1 MADAAEQ
8 SPARRQARRR
18 QRSADGGVVYGVHAV
33 SALLA
38 SGPERIAEIW
48 YQKGQGKGRL
58 REIVARAREADI
70 RLEERSRDEIDARVA
85 AGVRHQG
92 VVAILGSGRN
102 HWSEADLE
110 VIVSDGQG
118 PGLLL
123 VLDGVQDPHNLG
135 ACLRTADAAGV
146 QAVIVPKN
154 RAVGLTATVSKVA
167 CGAAETVPL
176 IEVTNLG
183 RCLRRLKD
191 LGVWIVG
198 ATAEAGRT
206 VYETDLALPVAIA
219 LGGEGKGLR
228 RMTREHCDFLVSIP
242 LAGSVTSLNV
252 SVAAAV
258 CLFEAVRQRASSG
271 VMKPD

>member
-1 MADAAEQ
+1 MADAAERSQ
-8 SPARRQARRR
+8 PRRPVRDR
-18 QRSADGGVVYGVHAV
+18 QRAADEGVVYGVHAV
-33 SALLA
+33 AALLA

-58 REIVARAREADI
+58 RAIVAGAREADV
-70 RLEERSRDEIDARVA
+70 RLEERSRDEIDARVV
-85 AGVRHQG
+85 AGARHQG
-92 VVAILGSGRN
+92 VVAILGSNRR

-110 VIVSDGQG
+110 AIVSASED
-118 PGLLL
+118 PALLL
-123 VLDGVQDPHNLG
+123 ILDGVQDPHNLG

-183 RCLRRLKD
+183 RCMRRLKD
-191 LGVWIVG
+191 LGVWLVG
-198 ATAEAGRT
+198 TAAEAERP
-206 VYETDLALPVAIA
+206 VYEIEMTMPVAIA
-219 LGGEGKGLR
+219 LGAEGKGLR
-228 RMTREHCDFLVSIP
+228 RMTREQCDFLASIP
-242 LAGSVTSLNV
+242 LAGSVASLNV

-258 CLFEAVRQRASSG
+258 CLFEVVRQRASG
-271 VMKPD
+271 VKRPG

>member
-1 MADAAEQ
+1 MADAAERPQ
-8 SPARRQARRR
+8 SRRPVRDR
-18 QRSADGGVVYGVHAV
+18 QRAADEGVVYGVHAV
-33 SALLA
+33 AALLA

-58 REIVARAREADI
+58 REIVAGAREAGV

-92 VVAILGSGRN
+92 VVAILGSNRR

-110 VIVSDGQG
+110 AIVSASED
-118 PGLLL
+118 PALLL
-123 VLDGVQDPHNLG
+123 ILDGVQDPHNLG

-183 RCLRRLKD
+183 RCMRRLKA
-191 LGVWIVG
+191 LGVWLVG
-198 ATAEAGRT
+198 AAAEAERP
-206 VYETDLALPVAIA
+206 VYEIEMTMPVAIT
-219 LGGEGKGLR
+219 LGAEGKGLR
-228 RMTREHCDFLVSIP
+228 RMTREQCDFLASIP
-242 LAGSVTSLNV
+242 LAGSVASLNV

-258 CLFEAVRQRASSG
+258 CLFEAVRQRASG
-271 VMKPD
+271 VKKPG